1 MNTSVSDIFS
11 SPWNWQENYL
21 LTLNG
26 SNVVWI
32 KTIDCHDK
40 LCSSRQPLLTREMRC
55 QESIGLSFLGFNAL
69 SCPSLAPLLVV
80 WFTLKYIKA

>member
-11 SPWNWQENYL
+11 SPWNCQENKL

-26 SNVVWI
+26 SNLVWI
-32 KTIDCHDK
+32 KSIDCHDK
-40 LCSSRQPLLTREMRC
+40 LCSSRQPLLTREMCC
-55 QESIGLSFLGFNAL
+55 QESIDLSFLGFDAL
-69 SCPSLAPLLVV
+69 CSPSLAPLLVI